1 MRTFIA
7 IELDGSLASFVAETQ
22 AMLQRI
28 LSPASNRLVRWTHP
42 EKAHLTLRFLGE
54 TDEDAR
60 RRITAELARVAADHD
75 GLRLGLNKLGCFP
88 KPQQPSVLW
97 LGFSG
102 DLEALQTLQSAVEMV
117 ARSAGFVAEKRA
129 FKPHLTI
136 GRVQRNAASAALRRL
151 GEEFAR
157 IAAMQDVVSPPVEVD
172 ELVYMRSDLQPTGAV
187 YTPLARF
194 SLGSGDQA

>member
-7 IELDGSLASFVAETQ
+7 IELDDSLAAFVADTQ
-22 AMLQRI
+22 TMLQRT

-60 RRITAELARVAADHD
+60 RQIAAEVARVAADHNA
-75 GLRLGLNKLGCFP
+75 LRLGLNKLGCFP

-97 LGFSG
+97 LGFTG
-102 DLEALQTLQSAVEMV
+102 DLAVLQALQSAVETV
-117 ARSAGFVAEKRA
+117 ARDAGFAAEKRA

-136 GRVQRNAASAALRRL
+136 GRVQRNAASASRRRL

-157 IAAMQDVVSPPVEVD
+157 IASMQEVVSPPVQVD

-194 SLGSGDQA
+194 SLGSGDRA